1 MKLKIKGTGLLKALL
16 CVSLLTA
23 YGTQTS
29 AQTLTLDSC
38 LALARKHNADI
49 RTSQL
54 EVLKA
59 QEVKRQAF
67 TKYFPQLQL
76 GAFGYYAA
84 EPLIRFGL
92 EDIQS
97 NDMRELLELI
107 YEIAETS
114 TDVKKELTLM
124 KKGASVS
131 GTVVQPI
138 FVGGRIVNGNRLAKL
153 GVEAAELQA
162 TAKMR
167 DVMENIESSY
177 YLVTGLQQKVA
188 TLEAALNL
196 IDSLDHTVD
205 VALANGLVTKAD
217 ALQVQL
223 KRNEMLAN
231 QQMLTSG
238 IRLSKRLLCQ
248 QIGIEYSDDIVF
260 EVPSSPSLPPLS
272 FNKTLQPDS
281 LRPEMQLLR
290 INVEAEKLK
299 KKMTIGE
306 QLPQLAFIG
315 IGFYGNIIK
324 TDPSANGIAMLSL
337 QVPLT
342 AWWENAHKIHQHNIA
357 IEEAQ
362 IMRDNYTNL
371 MSLEEEKAYSDMVD
385 AYMLMKSDS
394 SALDVAQENYRL
406 ANLNYEAGNAT
417 LSEVLQAH
425 ALLLQAEN
433 AITDRRTTYVVA
445 RRRLLDLREN

>member
-260 EVPSSPSLPPLS
+260 EEPSSPSLPPLN

-306 QLPQLAFIG
+306 QLPQIAFIG

-394 SALDVAQENYRL
+394 SALEVAQENYRL

-433 AITDRRTTYVVA
+433 AITDRRTTYVVV

>member
-16 CVSLLTA
+16 CISLLTA

-260 EVPSSPSLPPLS
+260 EEPSSPSLPPLN

-306 QLPQLAFIG
+306 QLPQIAFIG

-394 SALDVAQENYRL
+394 SALEVAQENYRL

>member
-260 EVPSSPSLPPLS
+260 EEPSSPSLPPLN

-306 QLPQLAFIG
+306 QLPQIAFIG

-362 IMRDNYTNL
+362 IMRDNYTNM

-394 SALDVAQENYRL
+394 SALEVAQENYRL

>member
-16 CVSLLTA
+16 CISLLTA

-260 EVPSSPSLPPLS
+260 EEPSSPSLPPLN

>member
-107 YEIAETS
+107 YEIAETA

-260 EVPSSPSLPPLS
+260 EEPSSPSLPPLN

-394 SALDVAQENYRL
+394 SALEVAQENYRL

>member
-16 CVSLLTA
+16 CISLLTA

-107 YEIAETS
+107 YEIAETA

-260 EVPSSPSLPPLS
+260 EEPSSPSLPPLN

>member
-1 MKLKIKGTGLLKALL
+1 MKLKIKGTGLLRALL

-260 EVPSSPSLPPLS
+260 EEPSSPSLPPLN

-337 QVPLT
+337 QIPLT

>member
-260 EVPSSPSLPPLS
+260 EEPSSPSLPPLN

-306 QLPQLAFIG
+306 HLPQIAFIG

-362 IMRDNYTNL
+362 IMRDNYTNM

-394 SALDVAQENYRL
+394 SALEVAQENYRL

-433 AITDRRTTYVVA
+433 AITDRHTTYVVA

>member
-260 EVPSSPSLPPLS
+260 EEPSSPSLPPLN

-306 QLPQLAFIG
+306 QLPQIAFIG

-394 SALDVAQENYRL
+394 SALEVAQENYRL

>member
-124 KKGASVS
+124 KKGASLS

-238 IRLSKRLLCQ
+238 IRPSKRLLCQ

-260 EVPSSPSLPPLS
+260 EEPSSPSLPPLN

-306 QLPQLAFIG
+306 QLPQIAFIG

-342 AWWENAHKIHQHNIA
+342 VWWENAHKIHQHNIA

-371 MSLEEEKAYSDMVD
+371 MSLEEEKAYSDMMD

-394 SALDVAQENYRL
+394 SALEVAQENYRL

>member
-260 EVPSSPSLPPLS
+260 EEPSSPSLPPLN

-306 QLPQLAFIG
+306 QLPQIAFIG

-362 IMRDNYTNL
+362 IMRDNYTNM

-394 SALDVAQENYRL
+394 SALEVAQENYRL

-433 AITDRRTTYVVA
+433 AITDRHTTYVVA

>member
-138 FVGGRIVNGNRLAKL
+138 FVGGRIVNGNKLAKL
-153 GVEAAELQA
+153 GVEAAELQV

-260 EVPSSPSLPPLS
+260 EEPSSPSLPPLG

-306 QLPQLAFIG
+306 QLPQIAFIG

-394 SALDVAQENYRL
+394 SALEVAQENYRL

>member
-1 MKLKIKGTGLLKALL
+1 MKLKIKGTGLLRALL
-16 CVSLLTA
+16 CISLLTA

-107 YEIAETS
+107 YEIAETA

-260 EVPSSPSLPPLS
+260 EEPSSPSLPPLN

-394 SALDVAQENYRL
+394 SALEVAQENYRL

>member
-1 MKLKIKGTGLLKALL
+1 MKLKIKGTGLLRALL

-260 EVPSSPSLPPLS
+260 EEPSSPSLPPLN

-306 QLPQLAFIG
+306 QLPQIAFIG

>member
-23 YGTQTS
+23 YGTLTS

-223 KRNEMLAN
+223 KRNERCKIPD
-231 QQMLTSG
+231 TG
-238 IRLSKRLLCQ
+238 IPDTATVNIKKPPPK
-248 QIGIEYSDDIVF
+248 YSDDGHITNKF
-260 EVPSSPSLPPLS
+260 NPNLLP
-272 FNKTLQPDS
+272 
-281 LRPEMQLLR
+281 R
-290 INVEAEKLK
+290 
-299 KKMTIGE
+299 
-306 QLPQLAFIG
+306 
-315 IGFYGNIIK
+315 
-324 TDPSANGIAMLSL
+324 
-337 QVPLT
+337 
-342 AWWENAHKIHQHNIA
+342 
-357 IEEAQ
+357 
-362 IMRDNYTNL
+362 
-371 MSLEEEKAYSDMVD
+371 
-385 AYMLMKSDS
+385 
-394 SALDVAQENYRL
+394 
-406 ANLNYEAGNAT
+406 
-417 LSEVLQAH
+417 
-425 ALLLQAEN
+425 
-433 AITDRRTTYVVA
+433 
-445 RRRLLDLREN
+445 

>member
-1 MKLKIKGTGLLKALL
+1 MKIKIKGTGLLKALL

-260 EVPSSPSLPPLS
+260 EEPSSPSLPPLN

-324 TDPSANGIAMLSL
+324 TDPSANSIAMLSL

>member
-138 FVGGRIVNGNRLAKL
+138 FVGGRIVNGNKLAKL

-260 EVPSSPSLPPLS
+260 EEPSSPSLPPLN

-306 QLPQLAFIG
+306 QLPQIAFIG

>member
-260 EVPSSPSLPPLS
+260 EEPSSPSLPPLS

>member
-260 EVPSSPSLPPLS
+260 EEPSSPSLPPLS

-385 AYMLMKSDS
+385 AYMLIKSDS

>member
-16 CVSLLTA
+16 CISLLTA

-138 FVGGRIVNGNRLAKL
+138 FVGGRIVNGNKLAKL

-260 EVPSSPSLPPLS
+260 EEPSSPSLPPLN

-306 QLPQLAFIG
+306 QLPQIAFIG

>member
-260 EVPSSPSLPPLS
+260 EEPSSPSLPPLN

-306 QLPQLAFIG
+306 QLPQIAFIG

-324 TDPSANGIAMLSL
+324 TDPSANGITMLSL

-362 IMRDNYTNL
+362 IMRDNYTNM

-433 AITDRRTTYVVA
+433 AITDRHTTYVVA

>member
-248 QIGIEYSDDIVF
+248 QIGIEYSDDIIF
-260 EVPSSPSLPPLS
+260 EEPSSPSLPPLN

-306 QLPQLAFIG
+306 QLPQIAFIG

-394 SALDVAQENYRL
+394 SALEVAQENYRL

>member
-1 MKLKIKGTGLLKALL
+1 MKLKIKWTRLLKALL

-260 EVPSSPSLPPLS
+260 EEPSSPSLPPLN

-306 QLPQLAFIG
+306 QLPQIAFIG

-357 IEEAQ
+357 IEKAQ

-394 SALDVAQENYRL
+394 SALEVAQENYRL